1 MSIDR
6 TAKTTGEAAINV
18 ENIGKCYRI
27 FNNPKDRLKQAIWRN
42 RRQYFREFW
51 ALRNISFE
59 VYRGETLGI
68 LGRNGSGKSTLL
80 QLICRTLAPSEGSI
94 STKGRIAALLELGSG
109 FNPEFTGIEN
119 VYFNAS
125 LLGLSKA
132 EINERIDPIL
142 SFADIGDFIHQPV
155 KTYSSGM
162 AVRLAFAV
170 ITQVEPDIL
179 IVDEALSVGD
189 AFFMQ
194 KCMRF
199 IHRFRERGCLLFVSH
214 DISAVSSICDRAL
227 LIANGNVQRLGS
239 AKNVTQEYIKD
250 VFGEKNANNSK
261 PQNSKST
268 EDSKKNI
275 EKSLDRASWIDYRTE
290 RINNSNLANF
300 LEISQFEDRLLTS
313 ESFGNGRAEIQSVML
328 FDAARSQPL
337 LVGLGGENVV
347 LRIEGKANDTVN
359 NPVIGFLL
367 KNDKGLILF
376 GENTLNSFQE
386 STAKPI
392 RSGHVYWAEFEF
404 TLPLL
409 PPGNYSFTVSLADGL
424 QSVANQLHWLNDA
437 LILRS
442 DCQCIGAGVAG
453 VAMQRITMESTP

>member
-1 MSIDR
+1 MSLG
-6 TAKTTGEAAINV
+6 TTTKPAQEIAISV
-18 ENIGKCYRI
+18 ENLGKCYRI
-27 FNNPKDRLKQAIWRN
+27 FGNPKDRLKQAIWRS
-42 RRQYFREFW
+42 RKQFFREFW

-59 VYRGETLGI
+59 VHRGETLGI

-80 QLICRTLAPSEGSI
+80 QLICQTLTPSEGVVT
-94 STKGRIAALLELGSG
+94 TKGRIAALLELGSG

-119 VYFNAS
+119 VYLNAS

-132 EINERIDPIL
+132 EINERLDAIL
-142 SFADIGDFIHQPV
+142 SFADIGDFISQPV

-170 ITQVEPDIL
+170 ITQVDPDIL
-179 IVDEALSVGD
+179 VVDEALSVGD

-199 IHRFRERGCLLFVSH
+199 IHRFREQGCLLFVSH

-227 LIANGNVQRLGS
+227 LISNGKMQRLGS

-250 VFGEKNANNSK
+250 IFSESNASTDKTDNGHNTNNITARTSAGL
-261 PQNSKST
+261 NGS
-268 EDSKKNI
+268 I
-275 EKSLDRASWIDYRTE
+275 WIDYRTE

-300 LEISQFEDRLLTS
+300 LEISQFEDQLFTS
-313 ESFGNGRAEIQSVML
+313 ESFGNGKAEIQSVML
-328 FDAARSQPL
+328 IDAVRNQPL

-347 LRIEGKANDTVN
+347 LRIQGKANEDICH
-359 NPVIGFLL
+359 PVIGFLL
-367 KNDKGLILF
+367 KNDKGLVFF
-376 GENTLNSFQE
+376 GENTLNAFEQSAIGQV
-386 STAKPI
+386 S
-392 RSGHVYWAEFEF
+392 SGQIYWAEFEF

-409 PPGNYSFTVSLADGL
+409 PPGNYSFTVSLANGS
-424 QSVANQLHWLNDA
+424 QSVANQLHWVNDA

-442 DCQCIGAGVAG
+442 NCQCIGAGVAG
-453 VAMQRITMESTP
+453 VAMQRITFDTSS